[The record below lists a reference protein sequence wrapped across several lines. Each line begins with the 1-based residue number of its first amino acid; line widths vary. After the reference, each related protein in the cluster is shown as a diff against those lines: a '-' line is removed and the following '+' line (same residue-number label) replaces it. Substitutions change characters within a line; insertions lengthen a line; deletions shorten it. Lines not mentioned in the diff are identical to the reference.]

1 MLTVTVTTTRSNIE
15 SPWFHDADAS
25 SADVLATARQQSEV
39 QSSTTSVSTDGLTF
53 TGILNFNN
61 YDAYYAWTEK
71 LRVADS
77 LFLAKRNDYI
87 VNNGQT
93 LKIEEALDAG
103 PAVVEKLL

>member
-1 MLTVTVTTTRSNIE
+1 MITVTATITRPSTA
-15 SPWFHDADAS
+15 SAWFLDTDPAADALHTNLRAEPEVLS
-25 SADVLATARQQSEV
+25 SSTV
-39 QSSTTSVSTDGLTF
+39 QSDDGLTS

-71 LRVADS
+71 LRVADP
-77 LFLAKRNDYI
+77 LFLSKRNDYI
-87 VNNGQT
+87 VNNGHT